1 MKKYMKAFRTLTVL
15 IITLAALT
23 ACSSD
28 NEVLND
34 QPVNP
39 TEPKT
44 YTMIVQATQGDDA
57 ATRGLSLDGKTLN
70 VTWNEGEE
78 VVVMQDDDEL
88 GTLTATPDPDDPTK
102 ATLRG
107 DLDDLDLEEDIE
119 FHLHSASCD

>member
-1 MKKYMKAFRTLTVL
+1 MKICKTKLRTLTVL

-28 NEVLND
+28 SEILNN

-44 YTMIVQATQGDDA
+44 YTMTVQVTKGDDA

-70 VTWNEGEE
+70 VKWNEGETVYYVRACLAFE
-78 VVVMQDDDEL
+78 MH
-88 GTLTATPDPDDPTK
+88 P
-102 ATLRG
+102 
-107 DLDDLDLEEDIE
+107 I
-119 FHLHSASCD
+119 S